1 MIDLAVEYKT
11 FNYLYWCLP
20 VILLWA
26 MDFWSLLTKTQL
38 IYPQKIMNQAKLSI
52 FRSIIFLIA
61 LCGLA
66 LIAYAATQ
74 PRQAQKFE
82 QGSIE
87 VNDIFFVFDV
97 SRSMLADDLRP
108 NRLEVAKD
116 KLREFVSLR
125 PRDRIGVILFSEKVF
140 TLLPLT
146 SDLKLIDQVLADIRI
161 GYLGS
166 GTNIGD
172 GLALAVARGAQSEA
186 KNKVIILLTDGV
198 SNVGNMT
205 PLEAAEIA
213 KNYKMKV
220 YVICIGTDD
229 DAKIPLGA
237 GPMGQRYQNIPGGSV
252 DMDTSQKI
260 ADMTGGRAYY
270 ANTAGSLKNVLSEID
285 KLERTEIKGEG
296 RIVYDELYWNYLA
309 LGALLFVLAELLRRF
324 IMKEYL

>member
-1 MIDLAVEYKT
+1 MIDAVVEYKSFT
-11 FNYLYWCLP
+11 YLYWCIP
-20 VILLWA
+20 AIIFWFADYWGLL
-26 MDFWSLLTKTQL
+26 SRTQL
-38 IYPQKIMNQAKLSI
+38 IYPQKVMSRTKAQLFRGLVSLLGIIGLS
-52 FRSIIFLIA
+52 
-61 LCGLA
+61 

-74 PRQAQKFE
+74 PRLPQKFE

-97 SRSMLADDLRP
+97 SRSMLADDLSP
-108 NRLEVAKD
+108 NRLEVAKA

-186 KNKVIILLTDGV
+186 KNKVVILLTDGV

-229 DAKIPLGA
+229 DAKIPLGT
-237 GPMGQRYQNIPGGSV
+237 GPLGQRYQNIPGGSV
-252 DMDTSQKI
+252 DMETSQKI
-260 ADMTGGRAYY
+260 ADLTGGRAYY
-270 ANTAGSLKNVLSEID
+270 ASTAGSLKNVLTEID

-296 RIVYDELYWNYLA
+296 RIVYDELYWKYLA
-309 LGALLFVLAELLRRF
+309 WGVFIFLVAEILRRF
-324 IMKEYL
+324 VMREYL